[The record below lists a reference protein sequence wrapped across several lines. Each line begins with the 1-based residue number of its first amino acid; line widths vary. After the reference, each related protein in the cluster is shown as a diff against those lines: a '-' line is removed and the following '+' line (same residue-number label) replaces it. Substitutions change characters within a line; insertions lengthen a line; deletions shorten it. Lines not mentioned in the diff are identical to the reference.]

1 MCVCVSV
8 CARAFRKQTVFR
20 RWMHGTR
27 KLERMW
33 SCGQHLKTRKEVR
46 SDQQA
51 SENDKK
57 KRSSDSELEEVFQP
71 GIPTTVY
78 GIFATTKTTKKTN
91 KQNDTNHQHSNK
103 TATQLARHSS
113 KQSIEITQGYNRKGS
128 NLAASRRRNQRTGS
142 TVFCFPFDLNT
153 QYRRYTKL

>member
-1 MCVCVSV
+1 M
-8 CARAFRKQTVFR
+8 
-20 RWMHGTR
+20 
-27 KLERMW
+27 
-33 SCGQHLKTRKEVR
+33 R

-113 KQSIEITQGYNRKGS
+113 KQSIEITQGYKRKGS
-128 NLAASRRRNQRTGS
+128 NLAASRRRNQGTGS
-142 TVFCFPFDLNT
+142 TVFCFPFDLTTNNT
-153 QYRRYTKL
+153 EGIRNCNKLKAGQPKQKTAKQNTRCITDEKA